1 MQNYIFKTL
10 SLKLYPCLCQWG
22 LGLWVPEALACL
34 GLHPGPFVWPLRP
47 CWTPNTNVCRS
58 GHSYNLF
65 QIFKE
70 FWSKGHYLP
79 TVKYDLRGL
88 GLLENSLTKRG
99 INFKRKVA
107 FFESILSRF
116 ATARM
121 HRSVQYHADTGWP
134 KGEVW
139 MGFEHASIARFCQI
153 AKFPDTYFGTHRLG
167 YLCIE

>member
-1 MQNYIFKTL
+1 MPVSVGSGSLGSRGL
-10 SLKLYPCLCQWG
+10 SLSGP
-22 LGLWVPEALACL
+22 PSRAL
-34 GLHPGPFVWPLRP
+34 VWPLRP
-47 CWTPNTNVCRS
+47 CWTPNINVCRS
-58 GHSYNLF
+58 GHSYNFF

-99 INFKRKVA
+99 INFKRRVA
-107 FFESILSRF
+107 FFETISSRF
-116 ATARM
+116 ATAKMYR
-121 HRSVQYHADTGWP
+121 RVQYHADTGWP

-167 YLCIE
+167 SLCIE